1 MNIRWNVILGVIA
14 LCALAWFYSL
24 NQETADLSELVK
36 NQIVLIMWVIKWKQ
50 RFFP

>member
-36 NQIVLIMWVIKWKQ
+36 SQIVLIMWVIKWKL